1 MKWTLRLA
9 LFIAFVGNVKA
20 QEQYKSSTAP
30 AESFINIAVDEV
42 NKTFVAPP
50 QKFNRLKSAKTPQA
64 SIKVSFHNFPE
75 EAKRAFQYAVS
86 IWESLIISPVP
97 VHVEAHWEQMS
108 SNVMAQG
115 RPSVFF
121 SNFNGTPQRDTYYPV
136 ALAEKI
142 SGKELNAGKP
152 DIICQFNSNIRWYF
166 GTDGNTPSDQYD
178 FVSSVLH
185 EITHGLGFSGFL
197 KGADGKGFFNNT
209 NNLPSI
215 YDYYIFNHQNQKIA
229 DKSLFKSPS
238 TELHKQLTSENLKLC
253 QTTSSNQFNTIDWV
267 FAPSVWSDGS
277 SIYHLKGYTYSRENS
292 LMTPTARKGE
302 AIHDPG
308 EITLNILAE
317 LGWSSVKF
325 EFEPFKDMEEAV
337 AEIPVKMGVISEN
350 DEDFSSVKIVYSTD
364 NFSTQQ
370 TAVLEQTGTAYNFE
384 GKLPLDFATGKIQY
398 YIEVKTSGGR
408 VFKNPAE
415 TPAKKFNLRI
425 GPDYYV
431 PDLFHN
437 PVKFITGAA
446 REIALSAEA
455 KDNLG
460 IKSVSVEYKIN
471 GIPQEPFSLEILEND
486 LYAGKLQFPDQ
497 LKPNDLLE
505 YRLTAI
511 DNSSRGNK
519 RSFPA
524 LGFQKVEIYS
534 PYQPVTGYVSDFNR
548 AGDDFAVSDFTISA
562 LDGFSGNVLHTQNPY
577 PVSALEQEKHSL
589 TAQLKYPVIIQPN
602 GQFSFDEV
610 VLVEPGSREIEPQL
624 WDFVL
629 VEASKDGG
637 VSWLPLTDRYDSGIN
652 ETWYSAFKNS
662 FLNQTS
668 EAKPHE
674 SMFVNRIINL
684 TENTGLETGDT
695 VLFRFRMVSDKSVNG
710 FGWAVDNLKIQ
721 ELQTGTKELLATG
734 SFQVYPNPAKNHL
747 FVEWSELNG
756 NEPVEIVVSDLFG
769 KTIRRETGIEPF
781 FSSKK
786 QIDLSEISPGIYVV
800 NISNGSRI
808 VSSNKIV
815 KN

>member
-1 MKWTLRLA
+1 MKWTLRLV
-9 LFIAFVGNVKA
+9 LFIALVGNVKA

-50 QKFNRLKSAKTPQA
+50 QKFNRLKSAKTPQ
-64 SIKVSFHNFPE
+64 SSVKVAFHNFPE

-86 IWESLIISPVP
+86 IWESLINSPVP
-97 VHVEAHWEQMS
+97 INVEAHWEPLS
-108 SNVMAQG
+108 GNVMAQG

-121 SNFNGTPQRDTYYPV
+121 SNFNGTLLRDTYYPV
-136 ALAEKI
+136 ALAEKL
-142 SGKELNAGKP
+142 SKKELNAGNP
-152 DIICQFNSNIRWYF
+152 DIICQFNSNIKWYF
-166 GTDGNTPSDQYD
+166 GTDGNTPSDRYD

-215 YDYYIFNHQNQKIA
+215 YDLYIFNHQNQKIA

-238 TELHKQLTSENLKLC
+238 TELHRQLTSDNLKFC
-253 QTTSSNQFNTIDWV
+253 QASSSNQFNTIDWV

-277 SIYHLKGYTYSRENS
+277 SIYHLKGYAYGEENS

-317 LGWSSVKF
+317 IGWSSVKF
-325 EFEPFKDMEEAV
+325 DFEPFKDMEEAV
-337 AEIPVKMGVISEN
+337 AEIPVKMGVVSDHDEN
-350 DEDFSSVKIVYSTD
+350 FSSVKIVYSTD
-364 NFSTQQ
+364 NFSTEH
-370 TAVLEQTGTAYNFE
+370 TAVLEQTGTAWNFE

-398 YIEVKTSGGR
+398 YIEAKTDEGR
-408 VFKNPAE
+408 VYKNPAE

-437 PVKFITGAA
+437 PVKVIAGAVP
-446 REIALSAEA
+446 EMELSAEA

-460 IKSVSVEYKIN
+460 IKSVIVEYKIN
-471 GIPQEPFSLEILEND
+471 GIPQESYSLEMLEND
-486 LYAGKLQFPDQ
+486 FYSGQLQFPDQ

-505 YRLTAI
+505 YRITAT
-511 DNSSRGNK
+511 DNSSGENK

-524 LGFQKVEIYS
+524 LGFQKVKVYS
-534 PYQPVTGYVSDFNR
+534 PYQPVTGYATDFNG
-548 AGDDFAVSDFTISA
+548 AGDDFVVSDFMISA
-562 LDGFSGNVLHTQNPY
+562 LEGFSGNALHTHTPY
-577 PVSALEQEKHSL
+577 PVSALEDKKNNL

-602 GQFSFDEV
+602 GQLSFDEV
-610 VLVEPGSREIEPQL
+610 VLVEPGSREVEPQL

-637 VSWLPLTDRYDSGIN
+637 INWLPLTDRYDSGIN

-662 FLNQTS
+662 FSNNTS

-695 VLFRFRMVSDKSVNG
+695 VLFRFRMVSDNSVNG

-721 ELQTGTKELLATG
+721 ELQTGTEELFATG
-734 SFQVYPNPAKNHL
+734 SFQVYPNPAKNYL
-747 FVEWSELNG
+747 FVEWSELNE
-756 NEPVEIVVSDLFG
+756 NDPLEIVVSDLMG
-769 KTIRRETGIEPF
+769 KTVRRETGLDSF
-781 FSSKK
+781 FSSKT
-786 QIDLSEISPGIYVV
+786 QVDLSGISPGIYVV
-800 NISNGSRI
+800 NISDGSRI
-808 VSSNKIV
+808 VSSSKIV